1 MYNPF
6 LNQANLQSTSS
17 IPSIYPKYDPSEF
30 ELDPVSLSVPELPP
44 RPEAYRNL
52 TTTGENQVRL
62 IYTKSGFYL
71 KSIDNNSIH
80 GFLTIVSKS
89 MVSLLLHHT
98 NSC

>member
-1 MYNPF
+1 M
-6 LNQANLQSTSS
+6 SSSS

-52 TTTGENQVRL
+52 NQVRL

-71 KSIDNNSIH
+71 KSMDNSSIH
-80 GFLTIVSKS
+80 GFFTIVSKS
-89 MVSLLLHHT
+89 MVGKQR
-98 NSC
+98 